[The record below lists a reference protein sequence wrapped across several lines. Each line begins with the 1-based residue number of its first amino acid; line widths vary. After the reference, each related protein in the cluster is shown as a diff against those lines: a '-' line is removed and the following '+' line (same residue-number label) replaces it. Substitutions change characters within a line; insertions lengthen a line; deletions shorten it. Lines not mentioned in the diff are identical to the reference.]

1 MSKKSSCVICRVA
14 AYVVYFIMSIVL
26 GGAADCVIDR
36 ALKPQETSENEEVR
50 KKAVKKRF
58 VMTIFASIGVSAS
71 LMWLWKKADKEIIEY
86 YK

>member
-1 MSKKSSCVICRVA
+1 MSKKSSCVICRLA
-14 AYVVYFIMSIVL
+14 AWFVYFIMSIVL

-36 ALKPQETSENEEVR
+36 ALKAQETSEDEEVR
-50 KKAVKKRF
+50 KKATKKRF
-58 VMTIFASIGVSAS
+58 AMTILASIGVSSS